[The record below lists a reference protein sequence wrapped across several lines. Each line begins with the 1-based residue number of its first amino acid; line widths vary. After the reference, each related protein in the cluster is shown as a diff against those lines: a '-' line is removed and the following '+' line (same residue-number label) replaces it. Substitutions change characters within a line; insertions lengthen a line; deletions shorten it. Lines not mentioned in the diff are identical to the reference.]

1 MFLKFKDNSG
11 TVAQNVEAMADELN
25 LSKWGVARTAFK
37 DIRDILVSG
46 VKENLNSGSFTPL
59 SAVTLEYKSRMGYD
73 SRPMHASG
81 NLEAG
86 IDGISG
92 TRYAK
97 AMRGQAE
104 WYAFLHDRGKGYSH
118 WSRNDRIAGAGFGPT
133 KTKRTGEPGITKF
146 PVRKVFFINAATR
159 SAVLTRYEELLNTIV
174 ERAAKG

>member
-1 MFLKFKDNSG
+1 MFLKFKDNSE
-11 TVAQNVEAMADELN
+11 TVSQNVEAIADELN
-25 LSKWGVARTAFK
+25 LSKWGVARAAFK

-46 VKENLNSGSFTPL
+46 VKENLNGGSFAPL
-59 SAVTLEYKSRMGYD
+59 SAATLEYKSRMGYD
-73 SRPMHASG
+73 SRPMHATG

-97 AMRGQAE
+97 AMRGQNE

-118 WSRNDRIAGAGFGPT
+118 WSRNDRVNKAMVSSPRR
-133 KTKRTGEPGITKF
+133 RTGEPGITKF
-146 PVRKVFFINAATR
+146 PARKVFFINAATR
-159 SAVLTRYEELLNTIV
+159 NAVLVRYEQLLDTII

>member
-1 MFLKFKDNSG
+1 MFLKFKDNSE
-11 TVAQNVEAMADELN
+11 TVSQNVEAIADELN
-25 LSKWGVARTAFK
+25 LAKWGVARAAFK

-46 VKENLNSGSFTPL
+46 VKENLNGGSFAPL
-59 SAVTLEYKSRMGYD
+59 SAATLEYKLRMGYD
-73 SRPMHASG
+73 SRPMHATG

-97 AMRGQAE
+97 AMRGQNE

-118 WSRNDRIAGAGFGPT
+118 WSRNDRIAGGGMGPT
-133 KTKRTGEPGITKF
+133 KRRRTGEPGITKF
-146 PVRKVFFINAATR
+146 PARKVFFINAATR
-159 SAVLTRYEELLNTIV
+159 NAVLVRYEQLLDTII